1 MSFDPKLRSNNE
13 RPLFIVGV
21 VFSVIAYAALVV
33 SIIGAFY
40 GALILAFVLIGQALF
55 LAHVRGN
62 GLRVSEAQ
70 LPGLYARCKEAAG
83 KLGLATMPEIY
94 LVQSHGILNAFAT
107 KLLSRKFVIINS
119 ALADACTDPRQLDF
133 VVGHELGHLAAGHLA
148 WNALLL
154 PFHLVPWLGTAY
166 SRAREYTCDRAGLVC
181 CGGLEPAMRGLAVL
195 AGAGRSAAELNL
207 PMFMAQR
214 HDTGAFW
221 MAVLELNST
230 HPYLCKR
237 AAALQ
242 EFTAPGSVKPVRRTP
257 LAYPLAPVFGFAVA
271 GTGAAPIMTIVV
283 IGMLAAIAIPN
294 FKKFQ
299 ERAQQAA
306 QQQQQELRSPLQ
318 GGGNSPAAPN
328 ESTQEAPQR

>member
-1 MSFDPKLRSNNE
+1 MLNPREAPMAFEPTLRSNNE
-13 RPLFIVGV
+13 RPLFIIGV

-33 SIIGAFY
+33 SIVGAFY
-40 GALILAFVLIGQALF
+40 GAVILAFVLIGQALF

-62 GLRVSEAQ
+62 GLRVSKAQ
-70 LPGLYARCKEAAG
+70 LPGLYARCEEAAG

-181 CGGLEPAMRGLAVL
+181 CGGLEPAIRGLAVL
-195 AGAGRSAAELNL
+195 ARSEEHTSELPSPDHL
-207 PMFMAQR
+207 
-214 HDTGAFW
+214 
-221 MAVLELNST
+221 
-230 HPYLCKR
+230 LCR
-237 AAALQ
+237 L
-242 EFTAPGSVKPVRRTP
+242 
-257 LAYPLAPVFGFAVA
+257 LL
-271 GTGAAPIMTIVV
+271 
-283 IGMLAAIAIPN
+283 L
-294 FKKFQ
+294 KKKK
-299 ERAQQAA
+299 
-306 QQQQQELRSPLQ
+306 
-318 GGGNSPAAPN
+318 
-328 ESTQEAPQR
+328 TT